1 MSSPEIDPRILEIAE
16 QVSAKRPKTVIDH
29 LINHGSITTEE
40 LHDLYGYDHPPRA
53 IRDVRETGIP
63 IETFRIISSRT
74 GRSIAAYRFGNP
86 EDIRQGR
93 HLGRRAFPA
102 DFKDKLIEEYG
113 QRDHITGQPVPA
125 RQLQIDHRV
134 PYEVA
139 GETATELEVS
149 DFMLLDASMQRTK
162 AFTCSECPNMLNTK
176 DPEVCASCYWAYPE
190 DYIHVATTPI
200 RRADITWQGEE
211 IDDHDE
217 IVTRSLESGVSV
229 STFIKSAIRRLLKRD
244 K

>member
-1 MSSPEIDPRILEIAE
+1 MSTPEIDPRILEIAE
-16 QVSAKRPKTVIDH
+16 RVSANRPKTVIDH

-53 IRDVRETGIP
+53 IRDVREAGIP

-74 GRSIAAYRFGNP
+74 GRRIAAYRFGNP

-102 DFKDKLIEEYG
+102 DFKGQLIEEYG
-113 QRDHITGQPVPA
+113 QRDHITGQTVPA

-139 GETATELEVS
+139 GEAATELEVS
-149 DFMLLDASMQRTK
+149 DFMLLDASMQRAK
-162 AFTCSECPNMLNTK
+162 AFTCSECPNLLNTK
-176 DPEVCASCYWAYPE
+176 DPEVCESCYWAYPE
-190 DYIHVATTPI
+190 NYIHVATMPI
-200 RRADITWQGEE
+200 RRADITWQGAE

-217 IVTRSLESGVSV
+217 IVARSLESGVSV
-229 STFIKSAIRRLLKRD
+229 SAFIKSAIRRLLKRD